1 MTDMIEK
8 PLLPCRVVDYQ
19 LLVNGTDDQLTK
31 PNNGRRILILGCGS
45 VGRCA
50 LPLLRQLL
58 IGDLTPRSIT
68 VLDCAIP
75 SPATL
80 AWLKSANIVFEHKC
94 IEEDSYE
101 DLLSNYLSTG
111 DLLLDLV
118 FNVSTQALVRWCH
131 KNRILY
137 VNTTVDVWFLT
148 AKSSN
153 LFDTYPFELFEWHEE
168 LLEIQ
173 DQLRQQYG
181 LKAPTAIVEHGANPG
196 LVSHFVK
203 RGLQDMAQHVLHN
216 GMITDGS
223 RKQNIE
229 NALATKDH
237 AQLAHLLGIKT
248 IHISERDSQVT
259 NIPRK
264 QNEIVNTWSTI
275 SLCEESACYAQ
286 FAWGTHEQQMPEGAI
301 VHDQSTQKWPPRR
314 LCVPKKGMNV
324 WVRSWVPSG
333 SILGMAIPHPEPF
346 SIADY
351 LTVREDKSDK
361 LLYQPSV
368 YFVYLPCDSAVCSL
382 HEWRMQGYPPLTAE
396 RIICD
401 DIEFGADEL
410 GVLLLGGHEIPAWW
424 TGSVLDI
431 DETRRLVEGQ
441 SATTLQ
447 VAISAVAAV
456 IYALR
461 HPEQGVCFP
470 EQINTENILDTAIP
484 FLGTWVSRSVDW
496 PVTSTTSNNI
506 SERTMIAM
514 NGEDKDH
521 NSQWQFNAYRADFS
535 IF

>member
-1 MTDMIEK
+1 MLNMTDVIGK
-8 PLLPCRVVDYQ
+8 PLLPSRVVDYQ

-31 PNNGRRILILGCGS
+31 PNNRRRILILGCGS
-45 VGRCA
+45 VGRSA
-50 LPLLRQLL
+50 LPLLQELL
-58 IGDLTPRSIT
+58 IGDLTLRSIT

-75 SPATL
+75 SPVTL
-80 AWLKSANIVFEHKC
+80 TWLKNPNTVFEHKC

-101 DLLSNYLSTG
+101 DHLRNYLSTG

-118 FNVSTQALVRWCH
+118 FDVSTQALVRWCH

-173 DQLRQQYG
+173 DQLRQQYV

-203 RGLQDMAQHVLHN
+203 RGLQDMTHHVLHN
-216 GMITDGS
+216 EMITDGS
-223 RKQNIE
+223 RK
-229 NALATKDH
+229 
-237 AQLAHLLGIKT
+237 
-248 IHISERDSQVT
+248 DSQVT

-286 FAWGTHEQQMPEGAI
+286 FAWGAHEQQMPEGAI

-314 LCVPKKGMNV
+314 LCVPNNGMNV
-324 WVRSWVPSG
+324 WVWSWVPSG
-333 SILGMAIPHPEPF
+333 SSLGMIIPYPEPF
-346 SIADY
+346 SIADC
-351 LTVREDKSDK
+351 LTIRDDNSGK

-368 YFVYLPCDSAVCSL
+368 YFVYLPCDSALCSL
-382 HEWRMQGYPPLTAE
+382 HEWHMQDYASLTVE
-396 RIICD
+396 CIICD
-401 DIEFGADEL
+401 DIEFGADDL
-410 GVLLLGGHEIPAWW
+410 GVLLLG
-424 TGSVLDI
+424 D
-431 DETRRLVEGQ
+431 Q

-461 HPEQGVCFP
+461 HPEEGVCFP
-470 EQINTENILDTAIP
+470 HQINTEKILATVVP
-484 FLGTWVSRSVDW
+484 FLGTWVSRPVDW
-496 PVTSTTSNNI
+496 LVTSTTSNNI
-506 SERTMIAM
+506 DKQTMITM

-521 NSQWQFNAYRADFS
+521 NAQWQFNVYQADLS